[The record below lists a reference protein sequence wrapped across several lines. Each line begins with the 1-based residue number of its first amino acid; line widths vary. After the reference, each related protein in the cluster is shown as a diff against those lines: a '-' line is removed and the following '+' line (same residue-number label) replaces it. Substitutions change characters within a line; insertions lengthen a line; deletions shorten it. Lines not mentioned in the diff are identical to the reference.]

1 MRRSRVVALLAAG
14 GFAVLTGC
22 SAPGPAEVTFYADGH
37 TINTTPVLTCDYSQ
51 QLAQPCSAKGAAQ
64 TLKVRPGKPVQIS
77 VPGEVAGAPWQ
88 IVYEYVTPQ
97 GEFKQS
103 DPIPFTSLDR
113 YAYTVTPPTPA
124 DRISAVD
131 VQRYTAVLN
140 AGTGESGLLPSD
152 VWGLRLDQPQA

>member
-14 GFAVLTGC
+14 GFAVAGC

-37 TINTTPVLTCDYSQ
+37 TINTTPVLSCDYSQ
-51 QLAQPCSAKGAAQ
+51 QLAQPCSAKGDTL

-77 VPGEVAGAPWQ
+77 VPGEVAKAPWQ
-88 IVYEYVTPQ
+88 IVYEYVTPR
-97 GEFKQS
+97 GEYKQS

-131 VQRYTAVLN
+131 VQKYTAVLN
-140 AGTGESGLLPSD
+140 SSTGESGLLPSD
-152 VWGLRLDQPQA
+152 VWGLRLEA

>member
-14 GFAVLTGC
+14 GFAVAGC

-37 TINTTPVLTCDYSQ
+37 TISTTPVLTCDYSR
-51 QLAQPCSAKGAAQ
+51 QLAQPCRASGTAE
-64 TLKVRPGKPVQIS
+64 TLKARPGKPVQIS
-77 VPGEVAGAPWQ
+77 VPGEVADAPWQ
-88 IVYEYVTPQ
+88 IVFEYVTPK
-97 GEFKQS
+97 GEYQQS

-113 YAYTVTPPTPA
+113 YAYTVKPPTPA

-140 AGTGESGLLPSD
+140 SSTGESGLLPSD
-152 VWGLRLDQPQA
+152 VWGLRLEA

>member
-14 GFAVLTGC
+14 GFAVAGC

-37 TINTTPVLTCDYSQ
+37 TINTAPVLTCDYSQ
-51 QLAQPCSAKGAAQ
+51 QLAQPCSAKGDTR

-77 VPGEVAGAPWQ
+77 VPGEVADAPWQ

-97 GEFKQS
+97 GEYKQS

-152 VWGLRLDQPQA
+152 VWGLRLEA

>member
-1 MRRSRVVALLAAG
+1 M
-14 GFAVLTGC
+14 
-22 SAPGPAEVTFYADGH
+22 
-37 TINTTPVLTCDYSQ
+37 
-51 QLAQPCSAKGAAQ
+51 
-64 TLKVRPGKPVQIS
+64 QIS
-77 VPGEVAGAPWQ
+77 VPGEVADAPWQ

-152 VWGLRLDQPQA
+152 VWGLRLEA

>member
-14 GFAVLTGC
+14 GFAVAGC

-37 TINTTPVLTCDYSQ
+37 TINATPVLMCDYSQ
-51 QLAQPCSAKGAAQ
+51 QLAQPCSAKGATK

-77 VPGEVAGAPWQ
+77 VPGEVADAPWQ

-152 VWGLRLDQPQA
+152 VWGLRLEA

>member
-14 GFAVLTGC
+14 GFAVAGC

-51 QLAQPCSAKGAAQ
+51 KLAQPCSAKGDTR

-77 VPGEVAGAPWQ
+77 VPGEVAGSPWQ
-88 IVYEYVTPQ
+88 IVFEYVTPR

-131 VQRYTAVLN
+131 VQKYTAVLN
-140 AGTGESGLLPSD
+140 ADTGESGLLPSD
-152 VWGLRLDQPQA
+152 VWGLRLEA

>member
-14 GFAVLTGC
+14 GFAVAGC

-37 TINTTPVLTCDYSQ
+37 TINTTPVLTCDS
-51 QLAQPCSAKGAAQ
+51 AQ

-77 VPGEVAGAPWQ
+77 VPGEVADSPWQ

-103 DPIPFTSLDR
+103 APIPFTSLDR

-131 VQRYTAVLN
+131 VQKYTAVLN
-140 AGTGESGLLPSD
+140 ADTGESGLLPSD
-152 VWGLRLDQPQA
+152 VWGLRLEA

>member
-14 GFAVLTGC
+14 GFAVAGC

-37 TINTTPVLTCDYSQ
+37 TISSTPVLKCDYSQ
-51 QLAQPCSAKGAAQ
+51 KLEKPCQAVGAPE
-64 TLKVRPGKPVQIS
+64 TLKVRAGKPVQIS
-77 VPGEVAGAPWQ
+77 VPGEVADAPWQ
-88 IVYEYVTPQ
+88 IVFEYVTPQ

-103 DPIPFTSLDR
+103 EPIPFTSLDR

-131 VQRYTAVLN
+131 VQKFTAVLN
-140 AGTGESGLLPSD
+140 TGTGESGLLPSD
-152 VWGLRLDQPQA
+152 VWGLQLEG

>member
-14 GFAVLTGC
+14 GFAVAGC

-51 QLAQPCSAKGAAQ
+51 QLAQPCSAKGDTR

-77 VPGEVAGAPWQ
+77 VPGEVAEAPWQ

-97 GEFKQS
+97 GEYKQS

-113 YAYTVTPPTPA
+113 YAYTVMPPTPA

-131 VQRYTAVLN
+131 VQKYTAVLN
-140 AGTGESGLLPSD
+140 SSTGESGLLPSD
-152 VWGLRLDQPQA
+152 VWGLRLEA